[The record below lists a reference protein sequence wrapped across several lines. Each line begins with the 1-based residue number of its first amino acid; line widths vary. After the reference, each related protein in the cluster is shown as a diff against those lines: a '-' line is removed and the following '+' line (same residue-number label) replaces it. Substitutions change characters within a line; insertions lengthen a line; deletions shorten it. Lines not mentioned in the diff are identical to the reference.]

1 MKKFFLQW
9 IHYAALA
16 TEAFAGQAHL
26 YNAANEDEG
35 GVAREEA
42 PKVRETKEFAP
53 VLQAAD

>member
-1 MKKFFLQW
+1 MKKFIRQW

-26 YNAANEDEG
+26 YNATEDEAR
-35 GVAREEA
+35 VARREV
-42 PKVRETKEFAP
+42 PKARETKEFAP

>member
-26 YNAANEDEG
+26 YNAADEEDR
-35 GVAREEA
+35 VARREA
-42 PKVRETKEFAP
+42 PKARETKEFVP